1 MEEGNKYDSGK
12 PRVGEMLQD
21 FALPLLEVTKAWE
34 YGASKYEKRNWRKV
48 KDGKE
53 RYTNAL
59 LRHLLAEEER
69 LVDDESL
76 LLHAT
81 HVAWNALAR
90 LWFILQEQKLKPVDY
105 IKDFFDCNAVD
116 CASLPSEDSRC
127 REMINNAYI
136 DKKIERLD

>member
-1 MEEGNKYDSGK
+1 MEEGNKYDGGK

-48 KDGKE
+48 ENGKD

-69 LVDDESL
+69 LVDDESN

-90 LWFILQEQKLKPVDY
+90 LWFILQEKPSYKDY
-105 IKDFFDCNAVD
+105 INDFFGCNKELYLDKSFHTTKVGD
-116 CASLPSEDSRC
+116 
-127 REMINNAYI
+127 INI
-136 DKKIERLD
+136 IE

>member
-48 KDGKE
+48 ENGKD

-69 LVDDESL
+69 LVDDESN
-76 LLHAT
+76 LLHAA

-90 LWFILQEQKLKPVDY
+90 LWFILQEQKPKEGKFLILNGGETVVDG
-105 IKDFFDCNAVD
+105 IDER
-116 CASLPSEDSRC
+116 CAK
-127 REMINNAYI
+127 MIVNYFK

>member
-1 MEEGNKYDSGK
+1 MEEGSKYDGGK

-48 KDGKE
+48 ENGKD

-69 LVDDESL
+69 LVDDESN

-90 LWFILQEQKLKPVDY
+90 LWFILQERQLKTSADCIDDYFDINKKLKFDRNNFLY
-105 IKDFFDCNAVD
+105 LDKDIYTTKVGD
-116 CASLPSEDSRC
+116 
-127 REMINNAYI
+127 INI
-136 DKKIERLD
+136 IE